1 MPREKKAKKIKYRT
15 ASIPRRL
22 ADDVQELIDEFGYW
36 PSLAAFV
43 REATLEK
50 LRKERQFSGKIVEE
64 PLMAFSRE
72 ERDR

>member
-1 MPREKKAKKIKYRT
+1 MPREKKAKKVEWRT
-15 ASIPRRL
+15 LSLPRLL
-22 ADDVQELIDEFGYW
+22 ADDIQELIDEFGYW

-64 PLMAFSRE
+64 PLMDQSGGAR
-72 ERDR
+72 